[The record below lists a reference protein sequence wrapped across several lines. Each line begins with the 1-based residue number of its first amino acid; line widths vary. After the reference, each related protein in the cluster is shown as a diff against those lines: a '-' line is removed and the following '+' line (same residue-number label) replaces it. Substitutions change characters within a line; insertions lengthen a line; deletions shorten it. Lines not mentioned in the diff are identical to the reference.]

1 MRESGIIAPRQFA
14 GLNEHVRWR
23 AESMADYGMGVV
35 RGMRG
40 AALSWCMGRLLP
52 VFGSVRRQEGG
63 EEKTNFDA
71 WKSQT
76 KSKGDFIFRL
86 DMTIRNQFVNTTSSF
101 ELMVLFYS

>member
-1 MRESGIIAPRQFA
+1 MRESGVIAPRQFA

-23 AESMADYGMGVV
+23 AESMADSGMGVV

-40 AALSWCMGRLLP
+40 AALSWCMGRILP

-101 ELMVLFYS
+101 ELMVFYS